1 MENPFDIKNRV
12 IAVTGATGVLAGETA
27 RYLAKCGAKVAFIGR
42 DPEKLAAAEKFCKD
56 NKCEG
61 AAIRADVTNK
71 SDLISARDEILGKWG
86 ALDCLVNGA
95 GGNRAGATI
104 PPDKTFFDLDLS
116 AWEDVFKLNMEG
128 TLLPTLVF
136 GEIFRKTGK
145 GSIVNFSSMTAQ
157 QAVTRV
163 LGYSNAKA
171 AIDNL
176 TKWLA
181 VEFAKKI
188 GDGVRVNAV
197 APGFFLSEQNRTL
210 LTNEDGSL
218 TSRGEDIVKATPFAR
233 FGRSDE
239 VCGAVHYLCSDAS
252 SFVTGTVMAI
262 DGGFSCFSGV

>member
-1 MENPFDIKNRV
+1 
-12 IAVTGATGVLAGETA
+12 
-27 RYLAKCGAKVAFIGR
+27 
-42 DPEKLAAAEKFCKD
+42 
-56 NKCEG
+56 
-61 AAIRADVTNK
+61 
-71 SDLISARDEILGKWG
+71 
-86 ALDCLVNGA
+86 
-95 GGNRAGATI
+95 
-104 PPDKTFFDLDLS
+104 
-116 AWEDVFKLNMEG
+116 
-128 TLLPTLVF
+128 
-136 GEIFRKTGK
+136 
-145 GSIVNFSSMTAQ
+145 MTAQ

-218 TSRGEDIVKATPFAR
+218 TSRGKDIVKATPFAR